1 MILIPIVLGMYDHDD
16 ISPIAQ
22 YNISMQIYMFATFIM
37 FKVLIVYEIL
47 VHDESHETMEIED
60 EKYIL
65 ILEHVIFLSGTLAE
79 ACLYQILMPYF
90 GGFLFGIWILFL
102 LKIACYWDKQV
113 FDFDMFKNHQ
123 NNTNNTEEG
132 RQEAV

>member
-16 ISPIAQ
+16 ISPVAQ
-22 YNISMQIYMFATFIM
+22 YNISMQIYLIATFIM
-37 FKVLIVYEIL
+37 FKVLIVYKIL
-47 VHDESHETMEIED
+47 LHDETMEIED

-90 GGFLFGIWILFL
+90 GGFLLGIWILFL
-102 LKIACYWDKQV
+102 LKIACYLDKQV

-123 NNTNNTEEG
+123 NNTNNNTEEG